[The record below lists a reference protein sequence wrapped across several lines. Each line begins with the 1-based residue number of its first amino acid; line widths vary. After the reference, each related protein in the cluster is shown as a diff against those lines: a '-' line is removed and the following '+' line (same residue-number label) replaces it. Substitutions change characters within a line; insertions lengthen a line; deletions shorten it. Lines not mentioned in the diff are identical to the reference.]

1 MVMGWPEYQRKDF
14 YSLVKKARGEAAM
27 RDLIEEVKNQWSTS
41 QQQSRSLS
49 RALPLQRDARSLPA
63 VATS

>member
-27 RDLIEEVKNQWSTS
+27 RDLIEEVKNQWNIS
-41 QQQSRSLS
+41 QQQPSL
-49 RALPLQRDARSLPA
+49 L
-63 VATS
+63 